1 MVAPFMSGPPAIQ
14 TESELVPLRVLARQF
29 KDADAATAEI
39 ARLTGELALPKGSIH
54 VVSDVHGE
62 DVKLRHVIN
71 NASGTLRPLVE
82 SVFADR
88 PAAERQELLSLLFYP
103 AETLD
108 QRLKGASANTKRELV
123 LRVLRDLL
131 AVLRTL
137 ASRTS
142 LQRVTRLFPAEY
154 SELLREMLHE
164 SFAARGPA
172 YVGAIVGPL
181 IAQDRESNFIRL
193 VVRVVR
199 NLTVSEV
206 IVAGDLVDRGPRAD
220 RVIEYLRHQPNVS
233 ITWGNHDAAWMGAA
247 LGHDALIAHVLRIST
262 RYRRLSQLEEGYG
275 ITMQPLEHLV
285 RAVYS
290 DDPAS
295 CFVPR
300 GTGLRET
307 LTMARMQKAAAVL
320 QFKLEGQMIARH
332 PEWELDHRRILR
344 TVDLAK
350 GTIAVDG
357 REYPLRDTHF
367 PTLDPSDPEA
377 LSKAE
382 QQCLD
387 RMRTSFLSSVLL
399 WDHVRFLVARGS
411 TWLRRD
417 DHLVFHGCVPVDETG
432 QFLSMKIDGISR
444 KGRDLFDAI
453 DTVVDRALNHR
464 APADLDLLWYLWSGP
479 VSPLFGKDR
488 ITTLER
494 DLIADEASHKE
505 TKNPYFKLINDR
517 AFCERVLEEFGC
529 ARGGLIVNGHV
540 PVKIDAGESPLKKGG
555 NAITIDGA
563 FSPAYGD
570 HGYTLVLEAD
580 RTFLA
585 RHHHFESVEVAVRD
599 GVDIIPTIATIRE
612 FNPPRLI
619 ADTEEGARIR
629 AEIGLLSDLVAAYRH
644 QRL

>member
-1 MVAPFMSGPPAIQ
+1 MPAE
-14 TESELVPLRVLARQF
+14 TELAPLRALARQF

-54 VVSDVHGE
+54 IVSDVHGE

-82 SVFADR
+82 RVFADR
-88 PAAERQELLSLLFYP
+88 PPAERQELLTLLFYP
-103 AETLD
+103 AEALK
-108 QRLKGASANTKRELV
+108 QRLDGASPEAKGEFV
-123 LRVLRDLL
+123 LRVIGDLL
-131 AVLRTL
+131 GVLRTL
-137 ASRTS
+137 ASTTS
-142 LQRVTRLFPAEY
+142 IQRVTRLFPAEY
-154 SELLREMLHE
+154 AELLREMLHE

-172 YVGAIVGPL
+172 YVGAIAGPL
-181 IAQDRESNFIRL
+181 IAQAREANFIRL
-193 VVRVVR
+193 LVRVVR

-233 ITWGNHDAAWMGAA
+233 ITWGNHDVAWMGAA

-275 ITMQPLEHLV
+275 LTMQPLEHLV
-285 RAVYS
+285 RAVYA

-295 CFVPR
+295 GFSPK

-320 QFKLEGQMIARH
+320 QYKLEGQMIGRH
-332 PEWELDHRRILR
+332 PDWNLDHRRLLR
-344 TVDLAK
+344 TLDLERGA
-350 GTIAVDG
+350 ISVDG
-357 REYPLRDTHF
+357 REYPLRDKHF
-367 PTLDPSDPEA
+367 PTVDPKNPEA

-382 QQCLD
+382 EQCID
-387 RMRTSFLSSVLL
+387 RMRASFLSSVQL
-399 WDHVRFLVARGS
+399 WDHVRFLVERGS

-417 DHLVFHGCVPVDETG
+417 DHLVFHGCVPVDEAG
-432 QFLSMKIDGISR
+432 NFLSMKIDGVPR
-444 KGRDLFDAI
+444 EGRALFDAI
-453 DTVVDRALNHR
+453 DDVVGRALNQR
-464 APADLDLLWYLWSGP
+464 APADLDFLWYLWSGP
-479 VSPLFGKDR
+479 LSPLFGKDR
-488 ITTLER
+488 ITTVER
-494 DLIADEASHKE
+494 DFIADPAAHKE
-505 TKNPYFKLINDR
+505 TKNPYFKLIHDR

-529 ARGGLIVNGHV
+529 RRSGLIVNGHV
-540 PVKIDAGESPLKKGG
+540 PVKIDAGESPVKKGG

-570 HGYTLVLEAD
+570 HGFTLVLEAS

-585 RHHHFESVEVAVRD
+585 RHHHFESVESAVRD
-599 GVDIIPTIATIRE
+599 GVDIIPTIETIRE
-612 FNPPRLI
+612 FNPPRVV

-629 AEIGLLSDLVAAYRH
+629 AEIALLSDLIAAH
-644 QRL
+644 GHHRL